1 MSDRPYLQHGRRHG
15 PNGSDPIPG
24 SGIQFDTDNQGGY
37 LQVTANDS
45 FLDPL
50 LDDADVGLDIADTTG
65 EGAYLQSVTVDGQS
79 FVAVQPESLS
89 LTMDD
94 AGVHVEV
101 LLAPSSV
108 RMFIGV
114 SELFRLDSDGTVH
127 LKTGATIVSD
137 L

>member
-15 PNGSDPIPG
+15 PNGSDPIPN

-50 LDDADVGLDIADTTG
+50 LDDADVGVDIADTTG
-65 EGAYLQSVTVDGQS
+65 DGAFLLSVTEDGLS
-79 FVAVQPESLS
+79 YVQVKPESLS

-94 AGVHVEV
+94 ADSHVEV
-101 LLAPSSV
+101 LLSPSTV
-108 RMFIGV
+108 RMFIGA